1 MELALQ
7 NARLLQRHS
16 HRRAVFGALA
26 RRQPQAAQRP
36 ANVLGQMQNLHVLGR
51 IRAQRILHAAQQLG
65 NVQGVRVAGLQ
76 QRRIGEGGQL
86 LVADVVLLEAIEV
99 VPVGA
104 VEGGELDNL

>member
-1 MELALQ
+1 M
-7 NARLLQRHS
+7 
-16 HRRAVFGALA
+16 
-26 RRQPQAAQRP
+26 
-36 ANVLGQMQNLHVLGR
+36 
-51 IRAQRILHAAQQLG
+51 
-65 NVQGVRVAGLQ
+65 AGLQ